1 MAATKTSKTLREV
14 MSPDPVTVPATA
26 TVLEAAQCMRDR
38 DIGDVIVLD
47 GSRVAGI
54 VTDRD
59 VVVRAVAEGRDPT
72 SCTVRDVCSGDV
84 ATLSPDDTIR
94 RAVDLMK
101 QQAIRR
107 VPVVEDGRPIGI
119 VSIGD
124 LAIEANGERALA
136 GISAAPA
143 NT

>member
-1 MAATKTSKTLREV
+1 MATTKTKTLRDV
-14 MSPDPVTVPATA
+14 MSGDPVTLPSSA

-38 DIGDVIVLD
+38 DIGDVIVMD
-47 GSRVAGI
+47 GDRAAGI

-59 VVVRAVAEGRDPT
+59 IVVRAAAEGRDL
-72 SCTVRDVCSGDV
+72 SACLVRDVCSSEV
-84 ATLSPDDTIR
+84 ATLSPDDSIN

-107 VPVVEDGRPIGI
+107 VPIVEDGRPVGI

-124 LAIEANGERALA
+124 LAIEANGEKALA
-136 GISAAPA
+136 DISAAPA
-143 NT
+143 NS